1 MAVEYS
7 YSALQVVGVG
17 QNVLFNDS
25 PIPCTKGYIIHRDGS
40 GIITL
45 RGVTNQARA
54 RYRISFGANIAVP
67 ASQTVGPISLAI
79 SIEGEPVEAAT
90 MIVTPAAVEQFFNV
104 SADIFVDVPKCC
116 CVSVAVENTS
126 TIPVNV
132 QNANIIIDRV
142 A

>member
-7 YSALQVVGVG
+7 YPALQNVGIG
-17 QNVLFNDS
+17 QNVLFSDS

-45 RGVTNQARA
+45 RGITSQARA
-54 RYRISFGANIAVP
+54 RYRISFGANISVP
-67 ASQTVGPISLAI
+67 ASQAVGPISLAI
-79 SIEGEPVEAAT
+79 SIEGEPVESAT
-90 MIVTPAAVEQFFNV
+90 MIVTPAAVDQFFNV

-116 CVSVAVENTS
+116 CVSVAIENTS
-126 TIPVNV
+126 TITVNV
-132 QNANIIIDRV
+132 QNANVIIDRV